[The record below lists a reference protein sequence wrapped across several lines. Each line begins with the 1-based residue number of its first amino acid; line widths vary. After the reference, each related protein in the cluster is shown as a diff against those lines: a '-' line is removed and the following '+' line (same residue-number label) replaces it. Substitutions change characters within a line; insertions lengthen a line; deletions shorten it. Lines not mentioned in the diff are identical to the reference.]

1 MVIKTILSAENVIF
15 NACEQYVP
23 NRNNCFELL
32 GFDILIDNQLN
43 PWLLEVNLSPSLNCD
58 SPLDQRIKG
67 ELIADLF
74 TMAGIVPLE
83 QRKVGGEGVI
93 VSKTKGMCYGV
104 YEGGAGASSTAH
116 KRESS
121 SANSMKRKDGKRGHH
136 LGETNGFSQSAIIM
150 KSFIDKKHKKT
161 LIKEAEMEFKLRG
174 KFKRVFPSIDYSYYK
189 QFFTEERPFN
199 ALLDEA
205 IMSKRRL
212 APNTLS
218 NFSVQPLQPLLQ

>member
-1 MVIKTILSAENVIF
+1 MIF

-23 NRNNCFELL
+23 FRNNCFELL

-83 QRKVGGEGVI
+83 QRKVGQTEI
-93 VSKTKGMCYGV
+93 VVAKSKGLYYGA
-104 YEGGAGASSTAH
+104 YENMLTSASSSSTVTSSKREASSAGSFNRKKTTGNLLADTSGFSQASSTAA
-116 KRESS
+116 SS
-121 SANSMKRKDGKRGHH
+121 M
-136 LGETNGFSQSAIIM
+136 IIRNC
-150 KSFIDKKHKKT
+150 IDKKAKKQ

-174 KFKRVFPSIDYSYYK
+174 KFKRVFPSIDYNYYK
-189 QFFTEERPFN
+189 QFFTEER
-199 ALLDEA
+199 ALNVILDEKL
-205 IMSKRRL
+205 MSKRRL
-212 APNTLS
+212 GN
-218 NFSVQPLQPLLQ
+218 